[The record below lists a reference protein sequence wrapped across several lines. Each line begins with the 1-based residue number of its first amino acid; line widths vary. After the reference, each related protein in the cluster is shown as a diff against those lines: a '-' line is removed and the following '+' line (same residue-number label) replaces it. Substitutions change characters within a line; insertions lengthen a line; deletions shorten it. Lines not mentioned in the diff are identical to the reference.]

1 MFGPSLEKYF
11 FYNKKSKLGVT
22 FGATWIKN
30 KFFMEKEVAF
40 VDVVTKNM
48 CQREQKRSRSLAPS
62 AYIYTKATLI
72 VTVATPSPMFIL
84 QMYSDISTPAPAHQL
99 RLRRVCARI
108 TIPHCIK

>member
-1 MFGPSLEKYF
+1 MK
-11 FYNKKSKLGVT
+11 
-22 FGATWIKN
+22 
-30 KFFMEKEVAF
+30 KEVAF

-84 QMYSDISTPAPAHQL
+84 QMYSDISTPAPVHQL